1 MFMIIEIIR
10 QKIKTSGQSL
20 NQIAEISG
28 VDKAALSRIMHGG
41 SCKVDTLDRLFKFFG
56 LEVVEKNN
64 TAKKSRPKK

>member
-20 NQIAEISG
+20 NQIAEISK

-41 SCKVDTLDRLFKFFG
+41 SCKVDTLDRLFKFFS
-56 LEVVEKNN
+56 LEVVDKNK

>member
-1 MFMIIEIIR
+1 MIIEIIR
-10 QKIKTSGQSL
+10 QKIKNSGQSL

-56 LEVVEKNN
+56 LEVVDKNK
-64 TAKKSRPKK
+64 AAKSRRKK

>member
-1 MFMIIEIIR
+1 MIIEIIR

-56 LEVVEKNN
+56 LKVVDKNKA
-64 TAKKSRPKK
+64 TKKSRPQK